1 MDSNDDIYID
11 TSETFSRQE
20 DTLFIEYVTLGNK
33 TYYLPLYLMVIEIP
47 PVILIFPNKLPFME
61 VPPKSPPKI
70 EIDLLNP
77 IVTNFDVTMSN
88 IIEDE
93 IMSSMKFESA
103 TFGNIEFT
111 FAEEK
116 VEIPIPIQS
125 KTTSTIMT
133 FDVEKMTLN
142 FNLEVTKELI
152 GRHKIKLRMI
162 DNELGKTIYEF
173 DITFVLPVSELIIF
187 AQKDEVKIIEKVKV
201 VEDVI

>member
-1 MDSNDDIYID
+1 
-11 TSETFSRQE
+11 
-20 DTLFIEYVTLGNK
+20 
-33 TYYLPLYLMVIEIP
+33 
-47 PVILIFPNKLPFME
+47 ME